1 MADKKS
7 QEERENLKK
16 KRREEERILIDI
28 LKCKRSC
35 VRLAPTRLLK
45 KAYRRDPD
53 EFAEIRGSQP
63 KLYARGEAAFYRAR
77 VENAWLK
84 TNHVKE
90 RFCHA
95 SEGIAMTYETY
106 NFFILA
112 EGASHES
119 RANFFAGDVQGLSLD
134 PAFTSDYIRKEIDY
148 FDEILSKMQ
157 TEIRNATIQM
167 TNKVHTAPLTELKNT
182 LAGFIE
188 STQQRLDHLHEEIKK
203 QGEKLAELASVLKTV
218 SDEES
223 NLIQTFE
230 GVRQTTPQ
238 LGKVTVDEIQ
248 EGAGSTVHDGDVEEH
263 RDETPKAYSVNNSS
277 WPSEIYGE
285 WRLHELLSQTE
296 TLESVLRVSR
306 RVPKRC
312 ITFQNRMRPEESFL
326 RCAFC
331 DMKGE
336 HYSDSCPIYKDVDSR
351 KRRIQ
356 CTNCLDDLHTKER
369 FRRPRWSCMYCGSEK
384 HNKAICTLPEDVER
398 SEWKLRAL
406 QDELADLE
414 DRICGPSTSRFLDHF
429 VTDVVPGSQMSKLAI
444 PLLGVD
450 YVGASLLSICAHEL
464 QRCPAAD
471 HVSAVFSP
479 LGRAAGWTPVRLDT
493 LDCPYDMMGI

>member
-16 KRREEERILIDI
+16 KRREEERKLIDI
-28 LKCKRSC
+28 LKYKRSC
-35 VRLAPTRLLK
+35 VRLAPTLPTEEDVQEKIQTFLK
-45 KAYRRDPD
+45 EILNIAREDAAQR
-53 EFAEIRGSQP
+53 EFAEIRGSQL
-63 KLYARGEAAFYRAR
+63 KLYARGEAALYRAR

-90 RFCHA
+90 RFCRA
-95 SEGIAMTYETY
+95 SEGLAMTYETS
-106 NFFILA
+106 NFLILA

-167 TNKVHTAPLTELKNT
+167 TNEEHTAPLTELKNT

-188 STQQRLDHLHEEIKK
+188 STHQSLDHLHEEIKK

-223 NLIQTFE
+223 NLRKNDRRRSTDNSSA
-230 GVRQTTPQ
+230 RQSDSRRKSADNIEEDVLDLDYEP
-238 LGKVTVDEIQ
+238 LPVQ

-263 RDETPKAYSVNNSS
+263 RDVTPKAYSVNNSS
-277 WPSEIYGE
+277 WPSEMYSE
-285 WRLHELLSQTE
+285 WRRHELLSQIE

-336 HYSDSCPIYKDVDSR
+336 HYSDSCPTYKDVDSR

-356 CTNCLDDLHTKER
+356 CTNCLDDMHTKER
-369 FRRPRWSCMYCGSEK
+369 CRRPRRPCMYCGSEK
-384 HNKAICTLPEDVER
+384 HNKAICTLPEDIER
-398 SEWKLRAL
+398 SEWKLKAL

-414 DRICGPSTSRFLDHF
+414 DRIGGPSTSRCR
-429 VTDVVPGSQMSKLAI
+429 Q
-444 PLLGVD
+444 
-450 YVGASLLSICAHEL
+450 YHE
-464 QRCPAAD
+464 RD
-471 HVSAVFSP
+471 
-479 LGRAAGWTPVRLDT
+479 
-493 LDCPYDMMGI
+493 